1 MHGISDKV
9 SQICN
14 LYIKLSTHISMINHE
29 KNNKGLFRH
38 RRTAYILWAGKDI
51 IFVCLISSVRLIFTI
66 PDILPES

>member
-1 MHGISDKV
+1 MHGIDKV

-29 KNNKGLFRH
+29 KKNNKGLFRH

-51 IFVCLISSVRLIFTI
+51 IFVCLIHIRRANFHNT
-66 PDILPES
+66 